1 MSCAFKWHTA
11 ILYYA
16 CAINVCVCAHGEWT
30 ACSDQPANGHM
41 QFSTTE
47 AAVVGFRIF
56 DVSVLIPAVY
66 IAVTRFCQ
74 TLAFK

>member
-1 MSCAFKWHTA
+1 
-11 ILYYA
+11 
-16 CAINVCVCAHGEWT
+16 
-30 ACSDQPANGHM
+30 M

-66 IAVTRFCQ
+66 IAMTRFLPDSGIQ
-74 TLAFK
+74 VKLLVIWQ